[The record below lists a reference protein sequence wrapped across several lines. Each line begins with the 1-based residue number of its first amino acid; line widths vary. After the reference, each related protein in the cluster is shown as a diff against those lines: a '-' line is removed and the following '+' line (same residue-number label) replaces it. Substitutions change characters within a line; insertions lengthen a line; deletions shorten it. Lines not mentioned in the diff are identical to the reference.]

1 MIKQRTLKNAIS
13 ATGIGLHTGE
23 KVRLTLRPAPINTG
37 IRFIRTDLNPAVEIP
52 AHHAAVSDTRLATT
66 VGEGNARISTVE
78 HLMAALSGMAIDNLY
93 IDISGPEM
101 PIMDGSSATFVF
113 LLQSA
118 GIEFQRAAKRFL
130 RIKKPVTVKG
140 SALSNDFGQ
149 SVEIKPYDGFRVSH
163 TIIYDNAVI
172 KHQQATIDFSETD
185 FTKSVSR
192 ARTFGLMQEFE
203 QLREMNLAKGGSLD
217 NAIVVDEYRILNPD
231 GLRHE
236 DEFVRHKILD
246 AIGDLYLLGYSL
258 IGEFVGFKSGHTEN
272 HLLRKALLENTSAWE
287 LVTFGDEA
295 RVPQVYAGLPNLEI
309 AS

>member
-1 MIKQRTLKNAIS
+1 
-13 ATGIGLHTGE
+13 
-23 KVRLTLRPAPINTG
+23 
-37 IRFIRTDLNPAVEIP
+37 
-52 AHHAAVSDTRLATT
+52 
-66 VGEGNARISTVE
+66 
-78 HLMAALSGMAIDNLY
+78 MAALSGMAIDNLY

-203 QLREMNLAKGGSLD
+203 QLREMKLAKGGS
-217 NAIVVDEYRILNPD
+217 
-231 GLRHE
+231 
-236 DEFVRHKILD
+236 
-246 AIGDLYLLGYSL
+246 
-258 IGEFVGFKSGHTEN
+258 
-272 HLLRKALLENTSAWE
+272 
-287 LVTFGDEA
+287 
-295 RVPQVYAGLPNLEI
+295 
-309 AS
+309 

>member
-23 KVRLTLRPAPINTG
+23 KVRLTLRPAPVNTG
-37 IRFIRTDLNPAVEIP
+37 IRFIRTDLSPAVEIP
-52 AHHAAVSDTRLATT
+52 AQHAAVLDTRLATT
-66 VGEGNARISTVE
+66 VGEGSARISTVE

-172 KHQQATIDFSETD
+172 KRQQATIDFSETD

-203 QLREMNLAKGGSLD
+203 QLREMNLAKGGSW
-217 NAIVVDEYRILNPD
+217 ITPS
-231 GLRHE
+231 
-236 DEFVRHKILD
+236 
-246 AIGDLYLLGYSL
+246 SL
-258 IGEFVGFKSGHTEN
+258 T
-272 HLLRKALLENTSAWE
+272 NT
-287 LVTFGDEA
+287 
-295 RVPQVYAGLPNLEI
+295 VY
-309 AS
+309 